1 METLCLFIQGTSS
14 GLSAVDNEL
23 GLLLSLAI
31 LKDSVRIIEE
41 IVLDGILLDMW
52 GILTIEKGNKSLLSK
67 S

>member
-14 GLSAVDNEL
+14 GLIAVDNEL

-41 IVLDGILLDMW
+41 IVLDGILLDM
-52 GILTIEKGNKSLLSK
+52 
-67 S
+67 

>member
-14 GLSAVDNEL
+14 GLIAVDNEL